1 MKETKQRIKDLP
13 EDQQPREKL
22 LTLKDPRKLETEDLM
37 AVLIGHGI
45 KGKNVFDLSKYI
57 VNFLRKNKKLPQ
69 VDNLINID
77 GIGKAKALQ
86 IISALELGRRFYQ
99 KETEEKVKEKIT
111 KEIKSH
117 IKDDW
122 DFVGVPLKVRQGG
135 VHFFHHYTAKF
146 IPQIPEKFIR
156 RYSKGNDVVV
166 DPFMGCGTTLVV
178 AKLLGNHSYGVD
190 TNPLAVKITRVKT
203 MVVNEKIV
211 KEIDDFIHWI
221 LLRKENN
228 SKTKSPFQTEEKD
241 PFLFEGGKDWFRD
254 DVAGKIKNILNRG
267 KFYTEDAQ
275 NFIEVGVSD
284 LLKGMSNAR
293 MDTNIPTLPSRPV
306 YIDKKHYYR
315 KVDNK
320 TRDILVY
327 SRVLTQIL
335 RMKRAILEFNKETDH
350 RLICKPILGDA
361 RELSKHIKSCNLVI
375 TSPPYWSAQNYQ
387 KLHMISFKL
396 FGLKITEEDEI
407 GRNGHDRYQKDMAK
421 VQEEIAK
428 ILKGYYGLVMGE
440 DTRSREH
447 LEVVDSAKRAGLK
460 LIDTFVR
467 RLSNQTA
474 FSKQIKN
481 EFVYIFKI

>member
-1 MKETKQRIKDLP
+1 MNISSNNQK
-13 EDQQPREKL
+13 PREL
-22 LTLKDPRKLETEDLM
+22 LLSMKNPRKLKTEDLM
-37 AVLIGHGI
+37 AILIGHGI
-45 KGKNVFDLSKYI
+45 KGRNVFDLSKYM
-57 VNFLRKNKKLPQ
+57 VDFLRKNGKLPE
-69 VDNLINID
+69 VDDLIKIN

-99 KETEEKVKEKIT
+99 KATEEEVEKKIT
-111 KEIKSH
+111 KG
-117 IKDDW
+117 DDW
-122 DFVGVPLKVRQGG
+122 DFANVPLKIRQGG

-190 TNPLAVKITRVKT
+190 TNPLAVKITKTKT
-203 MVVNEKIV
+203 MVVNEKII

-221 LLRKENN
+221 LLRKEKN
-228 SKTKSPFQTEEKD
+228 SKTKSFSQTIEEKD
-241 PFLFEGGKDWFRD
+241 NFLFEGSKDWFRD
-254 DVAGKIKNILNRG
+254 DVAGKIKNILNRA
-267 KFYTEDAQ
+267 KFYSEDVK
-275 NFIEVGVSD
+275 NFIEIGISD
-284 LLKGMSNAR
+284 LLRGISNAR
-293 MDTNIPTLPSRPV
+293 MDTNIPTLPPEPT

-315 KVDNK
+315 EINNE
-320 TRDILVY
+320 TREIPVY
-327 SRVLTQIL
+327 SRLLSQIL

-361 RELSKHIKSCNLVI
+361 RELSKYVKSCDLVI

-387 KLHMISFKL
+387 NLHMLSFKL
-396 FGLKITEEDEI
+396 FNLKIDKEGEI
-407 GRNGHDRYQKDMAK
+407 GRNGYDEYQKDMAK

-428 ILKGYYGLVMGE
+428 ILKGYYGLVIGE
-440 DTRSREH
+440 DVWNKEH
-447 LEVVDSAKRAGLK
+447 LKVVESAKRVGFK
-460 LIDTFVR
+460 PVDTFIR

-481 EFVYIFKI
+481 EFIYVFKI